1 MLEWRSTASTAVV
14 PDFAAVIVPGLHLAF
29 QDWIPVTIS
38 DDTVFRE
45 RTTRQIKVCG
55 PAAFVVLKAL
65 AFRNR
70 GENKDAY
77 DVYYMIRNFGR
88 GVEEVASRLRPL
100 LNDPS
105 AKLAITI
112 LGEDFLEHDG
122 LGARRVA
129 AFLNDGAPR
138 TTTFKPMS
146 RASSDGFYSYCTLRI
161 DQQPRALRWTNGSI
175 EWGCDGEIL
184 RRKPAWTPRGV
195 AVPPQQRAPDHAQGS
210 HCRHHLRNRIR
221 P

>member
-1 MLEWRSTASTAVV
+1 MR
-14 PDFAAVIVPGLHLAF
+14 
-29 QDWIPVTIS
+29 
-38 DDTVFRE
+38 
-45 RTTRQIKVCG
+45 

-70 GENKDAY
+70 GENKDAA
-77 DVYYMIRNFGR
+77 DLYYMIRNFGR

-129 AFLNDGAPR
+129 VFLNDGAPDDDLQADV
-138 TTTFKPMS
+138 T
-146 RASSDGFYSYCTLRI
+146 GFVGRLL
-161 DQQPRALRWTNGSI
+161 QL
-175 EWGCDGEIL
+175 L
-184 RRKPAWTPRGV
+184 
-195 AVPPQQRAPDHAQGS
+195 HA
-210 HCRHHLRNRIR
+210 
-221 P
+221 